1 MPPDSPPPRRCA
13 IYTRKSSDEGLEQQ
27 FNSLDAQREAC
38 ESYIT
43 SQRAEGWRLVPT
55 LYDDGG
61 LSGGNMERPALR
73 RLLKDVERGLVNIV
87 VVYKIDRLTRSLADF
102 ARIVEIFDAHG
113 ASFVSVT
120 QQFNSTTSM
129 GRLTLN
135 VLLSFAQ
142 FEREVTGER
151 IRDKIALSKKK
162 GMWMGGFVPV
172 GYVKRDR
179 SLVIDAKEAET
190 VRMIYQRYNE
200 LKSVR
205 LLKEDLDRRGLVSK
219 VRIGRNGLTMGG
231 KAYSRGKLYK
241 MLSNPTYI
249 GEIRHLKTRHAGLH
263 EAIIDRELWNKTQR
277 LLAQHAVRPA
287 HRSGKPTTSP
297 LAGKLIDEKG
307 IALTPT
313 HAVKNTR
320 RHRYYV
326 SRPLLTEG
334 ARAFGEGGWR
344 LPARE
349 IEQSVAAAA
358 AGILKD
364 KTALVTAIQEK
375 GIEADRIVSILEQAP
390 AWAVRLSSRG
400 AQRDALASLV
410 ERVDLRESG
419 FKLSMRVPISQG
431 NSKDTLKLE
440 QSVPVRMKKRGVE
453 LKLVIGNQPDS
464 GARVDSVLLKTIAR
478 AHRWFDALI
487 SGEVKSLYALAAR
500 EGVTRHFVGSII
512 RLAFLA
518 PEIVELIAQGKQP
531 PELSAELLTKHTSL
545 PIDWDDQKHLLGIS

>member
-1 MPPDSPPPRRCA
+1 MSQDSSPPRRSA
-13 IYTRKSSDEGLEQQ
+13 IYTRKSSDEGLEQD
-27 FNSLDAQREAC
+27 FNSLHAQRDAC
-38 ESYIT
+38 ASFIE
-43 SQRAEGWRLVPT
+43 SQRHEGWRLVPT
-55 LYDDGG
+55 SYDDGG
-61 LSGGNMERPALR
+61 ISGATMERPALR
-73 RLLKDVERGLVNIV
+73 RLLADIEHGLVDVV

-102 ARIVEIFDAHG
+102 ARMVEIFDAHDV
-113 ASFVSVT
+113 SFVSVT

-129 GRLTLN
+129 GRLTLH

-151 IRDKIALSKKK
+151 IRDKIALSKKR

-172 GYVKRDR
+172 GYVKLDR

-190 VRMIYQRYNE
+190 VRLIFRRYNE

-205 LLKEDLDRRGLVSK
+205 RLKEDLDRRGLVSK
-219 VRIGRNGLTMGG
+219 VRIGKNGLTMGG

-241 MLSNPTYI
+241 LLSNPIYI

-263 EAIIDRELWNKTQR
+263 EAIIDRELWDKTQQ
-277 LLAQHAVRPA
+277 LLVQHTVRSAHGSGRPA
-287 HRSGKPTTSP
+287 TSP

-307 IALTPT
+307 IALTAT

-320 RHRYYV
+320 QHRYYV

-334 ARAFGEGGWR
+334 ARAIGEGGWR

-349 IEQSVAAAA
+349 IERSVAAAA

-364 KTALVTAIQEK
+364 KTTLVRAIQEQ
-375 GIEADRIVSILEQAP
+375 GIEADRIVSILERAS
-390 AWAVRLSSRG
+390 AWAARLSSSAHG
-400 AQRDALASLV
+400 EALASLV
-410 ERVDLRESG
+410 DRVDLRESG
-419 FKLSMRVPISQG
+419 FKLSIRIPISQV

-453 LKLVIGNQPDS
+453 LKLVIDNQQGP
-464 GARVDSVLLKTIAR
+464 GRGVDRVLLKSIAR

-487 SGEVKSLYALAAR
+487 SGEVKSLNALAAR

-545 PIDWDDQKHLLGIS
+545 PIDWDDQKRLLGIS